1 MTAEADIAPEI
12 TPELRRTMAEIGP
25 RWLENTAGHVRQMT
39 EAFSLLH
46 RASQREK
53 PIERR
58 DIAYGTHPRQALD
71 VYLPR
76 AAGTGRPAVIFVHGG
91 AFTEGHRNR
100 SDEIYGNVLRYF
112 ARHGIVGVNIGYRLA
127 DDAQFPEATRDVAAA
142 VTWTQDHADELGI
155 DPARIF
161 LMGHSAGGAHV
172 ASYAY
177 DKRWQPAEGHGLAGV
192 VIVSGRV
199 RADNLPEN
207 TNARRVEAYYG
218 TDAGKYD
225 DMSGVTHVASD
236 SPPTFV
242 AWSQYENAL
251 IDVYCTEL
259 VWRLGVA
266 KRRAPPTCYCP
277 GHNHTSIIAHLDT
290 AEDVLG
296 AAIRRFIRSPD
307 SSTKR

>member
-1 MTAEADIAPEI
+1 MTPASDVAPEI
-12 TPELRRTMAEIGP
+12 TPEVRQLMADLGP
-25 RWLENTAGHVRQMT
+25 RWMENTAGHVRQMT
-39 EAFSLLH
+39 EAFSGVH
-46 RASQREK
+46 RGGNRQK
-53 PIERR
+53 QIERR
-58 DIAYGTHPRQALD
+58 DIAYGAHPRQALD
-71 VYLPR
+71 VYLPK
-76 AAGTGRPAVIFVHGG
+76 ANGAGRTAVIFVHGG

-100 SDEIYGNVLRYF
+100 TDEVYGNVSRYF

-127 DDAQFPEATRDVAAA
+127 DDAQFPGATQDIAAA
-142 VTWTQDHADELGI
+142 VAWTQEHAGELGI

-177 DKRWQPAEGHGLAGV
+177 DKRWQPDGEHGLAGV
-192 VIVSGRV
+192 IIVSGRV

-218 TDAGKYD
+218 ADSSTYD
-225 DMSGVTHVASD
+225 DASGVTHVSAD

-277 GHNHTSIIAHLDT
+277 GHNHTSIIAHIDT
-290 AEDVLG
+290 AEDMLG
-296 AAIRRFIRSPD
+296 TALRGFISATP
-307 SSTKR
+307 SAS